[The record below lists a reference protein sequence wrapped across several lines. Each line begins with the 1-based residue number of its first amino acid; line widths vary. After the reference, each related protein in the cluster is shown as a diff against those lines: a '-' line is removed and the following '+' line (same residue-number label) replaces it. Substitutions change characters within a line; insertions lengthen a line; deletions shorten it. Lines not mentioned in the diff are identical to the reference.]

1 MLAISHVTGVR
12 YPMRDQELKPQGK
25 SKAGGKIAPSGQQ
38 RQAGSADISEST
50 EGATARNTV
59 EMKNMT
65 ENSNQVGVQAATQ
78 LRRAA
83 TEELFD
89 PQEWE
94 SLLNAFD
101 NETAAA
107 ATSTVR
113 QAEHEIELSEDD
125 LWERLSST
133 RWLRAKNEDTDSA
146 STVAQRP
153 SA

>member
-1 MLAISHVTGVR
+1 
-12 YPMRDQELKPQGK
+12 
-25 SKAGGKIAPSGQQ
+25 
-38 RQAGSADISEST
+38 
-50 EGATARNTV
+50 
-59 EMKNMT
+59 MKNMT